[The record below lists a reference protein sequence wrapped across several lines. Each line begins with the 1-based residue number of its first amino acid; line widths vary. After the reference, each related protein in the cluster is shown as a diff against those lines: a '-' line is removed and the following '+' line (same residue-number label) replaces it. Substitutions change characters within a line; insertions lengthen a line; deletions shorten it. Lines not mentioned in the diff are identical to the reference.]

1 MKYIAG
7 LVFVLLLALSS
18 SLFSADTQVINEDN
32 YPTPNFDKMKT
43 MQIELSS
50 LYRLPNEE
58 QKAAQEKI
66 NTLNNELHKVR
77 ILGYKESGELNN
89 FIFDRRKEELRSKA
103 LGATYP
109 NIPKFGILD
118 YPLIDGSTS
127 THPLGVLIACKT
139 LEVGYVYGRPNS
151 AYNWA
156 ANYQDEYQGNIQY
169 DIFASTTPRE
179 QGRIGL
185 IINNELTKFTG
196 TDKAYTN
203 LFNKNTDIIL
213 VARKPSPEEKGRAA
227 ALGVLLDIQPVALDA
242 FVFVNSRENSV
253 SKITTDQVK
262 GVYSGKITNWKE
274 FGGKD
279 VAINPYGRQAN
290 SGSEEMF
297 LELVMKDTPVIKL
310 RTPVLMEMGA
320 VFSRLAEDTY
330 GLSYSV
336 YYYEHFMAA
345 SPQTKTMK
353 IDGVRP
359 TFDTIRSRKYPY
371 TAEVY
376 VVIRNDEPADSGAR
390 KLRDWLLTDEGQGLV
405 AESGYVPIK

>member
-1 MKYIAG
+1 MKRIAG
-7 LVFVLLLALSS
+7 LIFILLLVICS
-18 SLFSADTQVINEDN
+18 SLFSKETQVINEDN
-32 YPTPNFDKMKT
+32 YPTPNFDKMKNL
-43 MQIELSS
+43 QSELTN

-58 QKAAQEKI
+58 RKAAQEKI
-66 NTLNNELHKVR
+66 NTINKELNQVR
-77 ILGYKESGELNN
+77 TLGYEESLKLNN
-89 FIFDRRKEELRSKA
+89 FIFERRKEELQSKA
-103 LGATYP
+103 LGAKYP

-139 LEVGYVYGRPNS
+139 LAAGYVYGRPNN

-156 ANYQDEYQGNIQY
+156 WNFQDEYQGNMQY
-169 DIFASTTPRE
+169 DIFASTWPRV

-185 IINNELTKFTG
+185 IINNELTKFNG

-227 ALGVLLDIQPVALDA
+227 ALGVGLDIQPVALDA
-242 FVFVNSRENSV
+242 FVFVNSRSNPV

-262 GVYSGKITNWKE
+262 GIYSGKITNWKDL
-274 FGGKD
+274 GGKD
-279 VAINPYGRQAN
+279 IAINPYGRQAN

-297 LELVMKDTPVIKL
+297 LEMVMKETPVIKL
-310 RTPVLMEMGA
+310 RTPVLMEMGS
-320 VFSRLAEDTY
+320 VFSRLAEDAY
-330 GLSYSV
+330 GLAYSV

-345 SPQTKTMK
+345 SPQTKTL
-353 IDGVRP
+353 IVDGVRP

-371 TAEVY
+371 AAEVY
-376 VVIRNDEPADSGAR
+376 VVIRKDELADSGAR

-405 AESGYVPIK
+405 AESGYVPVK